1 MVELLDNR
9 LEQLCLPEDEPFEF
23 VKIKEPL
30 RCCIAKCQEGIDL
43 LGFDAT
49 AQHPAWS
56 HEIDTARADFQRLR
70 AVCQQKMINGL
81 MLLANQQLIE
91 RHGDSRALQ
100 DCLSSCDEALVL
112 CGGEHEPVVTETT
125 DPPVEISTA
134 DAKTALHAVQA
145 AHKFSHHML
154 SRSQGE
160 SKLMQRFRERRR
172 AQIEHCRELAQKT
185 SRATQLREAGR
196 EKLRLNDVR
205 AAIALSE
212 AVLLDPDDKEAARLL
227 DEALQFVDE
236 KKRVAAEKADIE
248 RRQAE
253 AALAREKVKK
263 VARGSRWLDEAH
275 NKAVQNLEVASAA
288 AEQARLATDPA
299 YAAGTLAAA
308 EGAWAGPA
316 GASAA
321 RSAAAQAYRDTVK
334 SGMGVDLA
342 TQAATAA
349 GNAAAQAIAGG
360 LAEAASMAGQQ
371 AAAQLLETMAR
382 EKHEKK
388 ENEWQEQKNAN
399 MKTAI
404 AEYKRQVASL
414 SEALRNQAEDAKETL
429 GFAASTAERVEEL
442 QAEAQ
447 VREAAFEEELHAVQ
461 TQVADARKEVAR
473 GREEIRRLEQEL
485 KNAKSAAE
493 FFVGQAKGADGNEGS
508 LAHELQVKAAND
520 ARKKLEALKVVALH
534 KKAVSSGLELDSIDA
549 AMESEDPKPL
559 LVDMLLAAQR
569 QKAEA
574 AFMKVL
580 FA

>member
-1 MVELLDNR
+1 
-9 LEQLCLPEDEPFEF
+9 
-23 VKIKEPL
+23 
-30 RCCIAKCQEGIDL
+30 
-43 LGFDAT
+43 
-49 AQHPAWS
+49 
-56 HEIDTARADFQRLR
+56 
-70 AVCQQKMINGL
+70 
-81 MLLANQQLIE
+81 
-91 RHGDSRALQ
+91 
-100 DCLSSCDEALVL
+100 
-112 CGGEHEPVVTETT
+112 
-125 DPPVEISTA
+125 
-134 DAKTALHAVQA
+134 
-145 AHKFSHHML
+145 
-154 SRSQGE
+154 
-160 SKLMQRFRERRR
+160 
-172 AQIEHCRELAQKT
+172 
-185 SRATQLREAGR
+185 
-196 EKLRLNDVR
+196 
-205 AAIALSE
+205 
-212 AVLLDPDDKEAARLL
+212 
-227 DEALQFVDE
+227 
-236 KKRVAAEKADIE
+236 
-248 RRQAE
+248 
-253 AALAREKVKK
+253 
-263 VARGSRWLDEAH
+263 
-275 NKAVQNLEVASAA
+275 
-288 AEQARLATDPA
+288 
-299 YAAGTLAAA
+299 
-308 EGAWAGPA
+308 
-316 GASAA
+316 
-321 RSAAAQAYRDTVK
+321 
-334 SGMGVDLA
+334 MGVDLA

-461 TQVADARKEVAR
+461 TQVADARKEVAH

-493 FFVGQAKGADGNEGS
+493 FFVGQAKGADEDADGSEGS